1 MDKVTAIYAV
11 NRDRVK
17 RHKAGY
23 IVGYAINDIIR
34 FAEEPILHK
43 TKAAAETMAR
53 NMLKQFPDQT
63 FIVVKMEGYMS
74 HKKVQK

>member
-11 NRDRVK
+11 NRDRVN

-23 IVGYAINDIIR
+23 IVGYAINGIIR

-74 HKKVQK
+74 RKKVQK

>member
-1 MDKVTAIYAV
+1 MDKATAVYAV

-23 IVGYAINDIIR
+23 IVGYTINGIIR
-34 FAEEPILHK
+34 FADEPILHK
-43 TKAAAETMAR
+43 TRQAAETMAR
-53 NMLKQFPDQT
+53 NMLKKFPDQT